1 MSHRIAPSEHKA
13 QELRAMLAGQS
24 EAQSGGELLSTL
36 VRLSTEH
43 VLQEALEQEQAETLG
58 RARYERRAGSQ
69 GYRHGDEDGTL
80 KTAEGVLRLKVPQS
94 SGRAEPAR
102 SQLWSGLANT
112 SEILKTL
119 IVEMYAGGM
128 SQRDI
133 EYSLE
138 KALGQFVLS
147 KSAVSA
153 LTETLTQEY
162 EAFRSRDL
170 SGYEVAYLFMD
181 AVYEPLRR
189 WGQKTGGRCVWAMC
203 EDGRKVLLS
212 LSTTNSESYESY
224 LEVLRG

>member
-1 MSHRIAPSEHKA
+1 M
-13 QELRAMLAGQS
+13 
-24 EAQSGGELLSTL
+24 
-36 VRLSTEH
+36 
-43 VLQEALEQEQAETLG
+43 G

-69 GYRHGDEDGTL
+69 GYRNGDEDGTL
-80 KTAEGVLRLKVPQS
+80 TTAEGVLRLKVPQS

-128 SQRDI
+128 SQRDM

-147 KSAVSA
+147 KSAGSA

-170 SGYEVAYLFMD
+170 SGDEVAYLFRD
-181 AVYEPLRR
+181 AVYAPLRR
-189 WGQKTGGRCVWAMC
+189 WGNKPGVFCVWAIC
-203 EDGRKVLLS
+203 VDGRKVLLS
-212 LSTTNSESYESY
+212 LSTAKGES
-224 LEVLRG
+224 